1 MQNKDFTQMTESQA
15 IATLNKEIKRKDA
28 LITALQNQANYARQQ
43 IQHLSGQQNI
53 YPEAQINCNSCG

>member
-1 MQNKDFTQMTESQA
+1 MKDFTQLSQSEA

-28 LITALQNQANYARQQ
+28 LITALQNQATYARQQ

-53 YPEAQINCNSCG
+53 YPEKQLNCNTCG

>member
-1 MQNKDFTQMTESQA
+1 MKDFTQLSQSEA

-28 LITALQNQANYARQQ
+28 LITALQNQATYARQQ

-53 YPEAQINCNSCG
+53 YPETQLNCNTCG

>member
-1 MQNKDFTQMTESQA
+1 MQNKDFTQMTEGQT

-28 LITALQNQANYARQQ
+28 LITALQNQATYARQQ

-53 YPEAQINCNSCG
+53 YPETQLNCNTCG

>member
-1 MQNKDFTQMTESQA
+1 MQNKDFTQMTEGQA

-53 YPEAQINCNSCG
+53 YPETQLNCNSCG